1 MKNLFT
7 TSLPLLALGAAVA
20 HAAAE
25 QPQWQN
31 VRLGGGGGFVPGI
44 VFHPK
49 TKGIAYARTDIGGLY
64 RLNPSDDSWT
74 AITDSITDQAGW
86 HNWGID
92 AVALDP
98 RDDDKVYAAFG
109 LYTNDWDSRPGQIG
123 RSADRG
129 KTWTMADLPFKVGGN
144 MPGRGMGERL
154 AVDPAN
160 SDILFFGAR
169 SGHGLWKSTDAGAS
183 FRKVDAFTAVGTY
196 APQPGDATGLN
207 SDLQGLAFVTFDSTS
222 PKVGDGGATSR
233 IFVGTADNRTASLY
247 MSEDAGASWTALPD
261 QPGRFFPHKGVFS
274 AAEKALYISY
284 ADGTG
289 PYDGTAGAVYR
300 YDIAGKKFTD
310 ITPGIGGDAITFG
323 FGGLSIDA
331 QKPGVVV
338 VASLNSWWPD
348 AHIFRSTD
356 SGATWSRLW
365 EWANYPE
372 MKMRY
377 KQNVEKAP
385 WIAPGFLDNDTKHLG
400 WMIESLEI
408 DPHDRDH
415 WLYGTGLTLFGGHDL
430 TKWDLQSWD
439 AQDRLTISSLA
450 DGIEETSVQDVASVS
465 GGSELLA
472 ATGDVGGF
480 TFADASTLGQAPKVN
495 WMGTSWTTN
504 VGVDFAGVSKKD
516 AVRIGNSAGT
526 KQIAVSNDGGRDLG
540 AARGRRYHR
549 QRRDG
554 CHVIVWSASS
564 GGVIRSEGKEA
575 FTKVASLPSGAIV
588 ASDKQNATVF
598 YGASGSKFYVSKDAG
613 ASFGAATGD
622 KLFGSATA
630 VRDIAAHPN
639 KAGDVWVSTDA
650 GVFHSTDYGATFAA
664 TASSLKNTFQVALG
678 MGGKDKKED
687 VWNVYAFGHGA
698 AGARLYGS
706 ADGGKT
712 WVDVQGSEQGFGT
725 VDSGK
730 LAGSG
735 NVPGLVY
742 VGTNGRGVFRSTV
755 SL

>member
-64 RLNPSDDSWT
+64 RLNPTDDSWT

-310 ITPGIGGDAITFG
+310 ITPGIGGM
-323 FGGLSIDA
+323 
-331 QKPGVVV
+331 
-338 VASLNSWWPD
+338 
-348 AHIFRSTD
+348 
-356 SGATWSRLW
+356 RL
-365 EWANYPE
+365 PL
-372 MKMRY
+372 
-377 KQNVEKAP
+377 AP

-526 KQIAVSNDGGRDLG
+526 KQIAVSNDGGATWAPHEG
-540 AARGRRYHR
+540 ADTTANGGTVAMSA
-549 QRRDG
+549 DG
-554 CHVIVWSASS
+554 KVIVC
-564 GGVIRSEGKEA
+564 
-575 FTKVASLPSGAIV
+575 LPSGAIV

-687 VWNVYAFGHGA
+687 VWNLYAFGHGA

>member
-7 TSLPLLALGAAVA
+7 TSLPLLALGV
-20 HAAAE
+20 AAATAE
-25 QPQWQN
+25 AAAQQPQWQS

-64 RLNPSDDSWT
+64 RLNPADDSWT
-74 AITDSITDQAGW
+74 ALTDSITDHAGW

-98 RDDDKVYAAFG
+98 RDDSKVYAAFG
-109 LYTNDWDSRPGQIG
+109 LYTNDWDPTRGQIG

-129 KTWTMADLPFKVGGN
+129 KTWSMADLPFKVGGN
-144 MPGRGMGERL
+144 MPGRGMGSGSPSTRRIPTSCSL
-154 AVDPAN
+154 GPGRGTGSGSRRMQGPV
-160 SDILFFGAR
+160 SAR
-169 SGHGLWKSTDAGAS
+169 WTRSPPW
-183 FRKVDAFTAVGTY
+183 
-196 APQPGDATGLN
+196 GLN
-207 SDLQGLAFVTFDSTS
+207 
-222 PKVGDGGATSR
+222 GATSR

-247 MSEDAGASWTALPD
+247 MSEDAGATWTALPG
-261 QPGRFFPHKGVFS
+261 QPGKFFPHKGVFS

-300 YDIAGKKFTD
+300 YDIASKKFTD
-310 ITPGIGGDAITFG
+310 ITPGIGGMRLRSGSGAVDRRPEARG
-323 FGGLSIDA
+323 RRRGELEL
-331 QKPGVVV
+331 V
-338 VASLNSWWPD
+338 VARCAYFPVDGLRGDVESVVGVGELSGDED
-348 AHIFRSTD
+348 AVD
-356 SGATWSRLW
+356 
-365 EWANYPE
+365 
-372 MKMRY
+372 
-377 KQNVEKAP
+377 KAP

-439 AQDRLTISSLA
+439 AKDRLTISSLA

-504 VGVDFAGVSKKD
+504 VGVDFAGSSKKE

-526 KQIAVSNDGGRDLG
+526 KQIAVSADGGATWAPHEG
-540 AARGRRYHR
+540 ADTTANGGTVAMSA
-549 QRRDG
+549 DG
-554 CHVIVWSASS
+554 KVIVWSASS
-564 GGVIRSEGKEA
+564 GGVIRSEGKDA
-575 FTKVASLPSGAIV
+575 FTKVASLPVGAIV

-622 KLFGSATA
+622 RLFGGATA

-650 GVFHSTDYGATFAA
+650 GVFHSTDYGATFAQ

-678 MGGKDKKED
+678 VGGKDKKEGL
-687 VWNVYAFGHGA
+687 WNVYAFGHGA

-706 ADGGKT
+706 ADGGKS
-712 WVDVQGSEQGFGT
+712 WVDVQGGEQGFGT

>member
-1 MKNLFT
+1 MKN
-7 TSLPLLALGAAVA
+7 AAA
-20 HAAAE
+20 AAAE
-25 QPQWQN
+25 PPQWQN

-44 VFHPK
+44 AFHPK
-49 TKGIAYARTDIGGLY
+49 TAGVAYARTDIGGLY
-64 RLNPSDDSWT
+64 RLNAADDSWT
-74 AITDSITDQAGW
+74 AVTDAITDHAGW
-86 HNWGID
+86 HNWGVD
-92 AVALDP
+92 ALALDP
-98 RDDDKVYAAFG
+98 RDDSKVYAAFG
-109 LYTNDWDSRPGQIG
+109 LYTNDWDPSPGQIG

-129 KTWTMADLPFKVGGN
+129 ATWQMADLPFKVGGN

-160 SDILFFGAR
+160 SDILYFGAR
-169 SGHGLWKSTDAGAS
+169 SGNGLWKSTDGGAS
-183 FRKVDAFTAVGTY
+183 FEKVDAFTAVGTY
-196 APQPGDATGLN
+196 APQPGDTTGLN
-207 SDLQGLAFVTFDSTS
+207 SDLQGLAFVTFDATS
-222 PKVGDGGATSR
+222 DKLDGATSR

-247 MSEDAGASWTALPD
+247 VSEDAGASWAALPD
-261 QPGRFFPHKGVFS
+261 QPGKFFPHKGVLS

-284 ADGTG
+284 ADGSG

-300 YDIAGKKFTD
+300 YDIAEKKFTD
-310 ITPGIGGDAITFG
+310 ITPGIGGDPINFG
-323 FGGLSIDA
+323 FGGLAIDA

-348 AHIFRSTD
+348 NHIFRSTD

-372 MKMRY
+372 MNLRY
-377 KQNVEKAP
+377 KQNVDKAP
-385 WIAPGFLDNDTKHLG
+385 WIAPGFLDNDSKHLG

-408 DPHDRDH
+408 DPHDSDH

-430 TKWDLQSWD
+430 TKWDRNSWEEK
-439 AQDRLTISSLA
+439 DRLTIASLA
-450 DGIEETSVQDVASVS
+450 DGIEETSVQAVASIP

-480 TFADASTLGQAPKVN
+480 TFADASVLDRAPEVN

-504 VGVDFAGVSKKD
+504 VGVDFAGASVKD
-516 AVRIGNSAGT
+516 AVRIGNTAGA
-526 KQIAVSNDGGRDLG
+526 KQIAVSADGGATWAPHEG
-540 AARGRRYHR
+540 ADESANGGTVALAA
-549 QRRDG
+549 DG
-554 CHVIVWSASS
+554 KVIVWSASS
-564 GGVIRSEGKEA
+564 GGVIRSEGKDKFA
-575 FTKVASLPSGAIV
+575 KVASLPEGSLV
-588 ASDKQNATVF
+588 ASDRRNATVF

-622 KLFGSATA
+622 KLFGEAKA
-630 VRDIAAHPN
+630 IRYIAAHPA

-650 GVFHSTDYGATFAA
+650 GVFHSTDYGATFAQ
-664 TASSLKNTFQVALG
+664 TDASLTNTFQVALG
-678 MGGKDKKED
+678 MGGKDKEED
-687 VWNVYAFGHGA
+687 RWNVYAFGHGA
-698 AGARLYGS
+698 AGPRLYGS

-712 WVDVQGSEQGFGT
+712 WTDVQGKEQGFGT